1 MWRILYK
8 HSVWTLKAD
17 GSIASSIKKVGPPYV
32 FVHYCENE
40 PTYDFREGT
49 YWTEFETDSPERR
62 ALGPAYLLKNA
73 SGGQLFPSAKRRWV

>member
-17 GSIASSIKKVGPPYV
+17 GSIVSSIKKVGPPYV

-49 YWTEFETDSPERR
+49 YWTEFETDSP
-62 ALGPAYLLKNA
+62 
-73 SGGQLFPSAKRRWV
+73 